1 MLSSMTGMGQGIGK
15 VGELVAETEI
25 KSLNSRFLDL
35 SFRLPREVSI
45 NEFELRNEIKKYIK
59 RGKLSITIKVQ
70 IPQSEK
76 FKSTIDIDGLNN
88 ALELL
93 KTLQKAANIT
103 DKLSIDTLL
112 NLQQFYLTDKEINSD
127 ESIEAI
133 KFSLVEALNELKKMR
148 QQEGAELEK
157 DLNERISNIEKNTIK
172 IEGISKKSVEE
183 YYNRFIDRANQ
194 LAKDYVNDEDRFR
207 TELALLIEKYDTT
220 EEIVRL
226 KSHIKL
232 FRDTIKNN
240 SEAGRKLNFI
250 VQEMNREANTIN
262 SKSVSTEILHT
273 GILIKE
279 ELEKIREQ
287 IQNIE

>member
-1 MLSSMTGMGQGIGK
+1 MLSSMTGMGRGISQ

-59 RGKLSITIKVQ
+59 RGKLSVTIKVQ

-76 FKSTIDIDGLNN
+76 FKTIIDNDGLNN

-93 KTLQKAANIT
+93 KTLQKAANIK
-103 DKLSIDTLL
+103 DELSIDTLL
-112 NLQQFYLTDKEINSD
+112 SLQQFYLTDKEIDSD

-133 KFSLVEALNELKKMR
+133 KFSLIEALNELKKMR
-148 QQEGAELEK
+148 LQEGAELEK
-157 DLNERISNIEKNTIK
+157 DLDERISNIEINTIK

-183 YYNRFIDRANQ
+183 YYNKFIDRASQ
-194 LAKDYVNDEDRFR
+194 LAKDYVNDDDRFR

-232 FRDTIKNN
+232 FRDTIADD

>member
-1 MLSSMTGMGQGIGK
+1 MLSSMTGMGRGISQL
-15 VGELVAETEI
+15 GELVAETEI

-59 RGKLSITIKVQ
+59 RGKLSVTIKVQ
-70 IPQSEK
+70 IPQSER
-76 FKSTIDIDGLNN
+76 FKSIIDNDGLNN

-103 DKLSIDTLL
+103 DELSIDTLL
-112 NLQQFYLTDKEINSD
+112 SLQQLYLTDKEIDTD
-127 ESIEAI
+127 EGIEVI
-133 KFSLVEALNELKKMR
+133 KTSLNDALNELKKMR

-157 DLNERISNIEKNTIK
+157 DLNERISNIEANTIK

-183 YYNRFIDRANQ
+183 YYNRFRDRANQ
-194 LAKDYVNDEDRFR
+194 LAKDYVNDDDRFR
-207 TELALLIEKYDTT
+207 TELALLIERYDIT
-220 EEIVRL
+220 EETVRL

-232 FRDTIKNN
+232 FRDTITND

-250 VQEMNREANTIN
+250 IQEMNREANTIN